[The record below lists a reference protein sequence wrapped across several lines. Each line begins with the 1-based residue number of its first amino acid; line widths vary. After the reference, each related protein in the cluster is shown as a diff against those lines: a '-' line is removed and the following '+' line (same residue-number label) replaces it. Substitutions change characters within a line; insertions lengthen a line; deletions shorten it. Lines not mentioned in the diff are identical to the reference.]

1 MKSGFRKLL
10 KRLMGF
16 AFYYRYIYRDNIC
29 KKQVQYVVFASVSKK
44 EAEKTKGLKN
54 ISYICHK

>member
-16 AFYYRYIYRDNIC
+16 AFYYKYIFRDNIY
-29 KKQVQYVVFASVSKK
+29 KTQAQYVVFASVSKK
-44 EAEKTKGLKN
+44 EAEKT
-54 ISYICHK
+54 

>member
-16 AFYYRYIYRDNIC
+16 AFIYYRYIFRDNIC
-29 KKQVQYVVFASVSKK
+29 KKQAQYVVFASVSKK
-44 EAEKTKGLKN
+44 EAEKT
-54 ISYICHK
+54 

>member
-16 AFYYRYIYRDNIC
+16 AFYYRYIFRDNIC
-29 KKQVQYVVFASVSKK
+29 KKQAQNVAFASVSKK
-44 EAEKTKGLKN
+44 EAEKT
-54 ISYICHK
+54 

>member
-16 AFYYRYIYRDNIC
+16 AFYYNYRYIYRDNIC

-44 EAEKTKGLKN
+44 EAEKT
-54 ISYICHK
+54 

>member
-16 AFYYRYIYRDNIC
+16 AFYYRYIFRDNIS
-29 KKQVQYVVFASVSKK
+29 KKQAQYVVFASVSKK
-44 EAEKTKGLKN
+44 EVEKT
-54 ISYICHK
+54 

>member
-1 MKSGFRKLL
+1 MLL

-29 KKQVQYVVFASVSKK
+29 KKQVQYVVFASVSKRK
-44 EAEKTKGLKN
+44 PKK
-54 ISYICHK
+54 HKV

>member
-44 EAEKTKGLKN
+44 EAEKN
-54 ISYICHK
+54 IRSEKYFLLLP

>member
-16 AFYYRYIYRDNIC
+16 AFYYRYIFRDNIC
-29 KKQVQYVVFASVSKK
+29 KTQAQHVVFASASKK
-44 EAEKTKGLKN
+44 DAEKN
-54 ISYICHK
+54 IRSEKYFLLLP

>member
-16 AFYYRYIYRDNIC
+16 AFYYIYYRYIYRDNIC

-44 EAEKTKGLKN
+44 EAEKT
-54 ISYICHK
+54 

>member
-16 AFYYRYIYRDNIC
+16 AFYYRYIFRENIC
-29 KKQVQYVVFASVSKK
+29 KKQAQYVVFASVSKK
-44 EAEKTKGLKN
+44 EAEKT
-54 ISYICHK
+54 

>member
-44 EAEKTKGLKN
+44 EKEKYFLLLP
-54 ISYICHK
+54 